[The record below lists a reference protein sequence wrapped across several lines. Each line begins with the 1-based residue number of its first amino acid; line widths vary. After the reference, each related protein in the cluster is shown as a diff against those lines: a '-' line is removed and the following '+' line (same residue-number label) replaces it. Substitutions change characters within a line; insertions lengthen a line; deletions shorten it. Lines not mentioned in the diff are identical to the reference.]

1 MHAPPSR
8 AQLIEHRALFI
19 DGQWTEPSGA
29 DVIEVVSPVTE
40 QVVGRVPHATPDD
53 MDRAVAA
60 ARRAFDDG
68 PWPRLPLA
76 DRIEVV
82 TRVRDA
88 LAARRE
94 EIAELVTLQN
104 GSPITWS
111 RAGQA
116 MSAVAAFSTTLAAA
130 ADLRLEEERQGL
142 GGPVLVRR
150 APVGVVAAITPWN
163 VPQLTLA
170 AKLAPGLLAGCTFVI
185 KPSPETPLD
194 AFLLAEICAEAG
206 LPDGVVNVVP
216 AGRESGAH
224 LVAHPGVDK
233 VAFTGSV
240 AAGKSI
246 MAAAAQN
253 LTRVSLELGGKS
265 AALILEDADVSAAVR
280 TIVSGTCAANS
291 GQACV
296 ALTRVLAPAPR
307 YDEVAAALSD
317 AFARLNVGDPADER
331 TAVGPMVTWRQR
343 QRVLDY
349 IRIGR
354 DEGATVLT
362 GGSVPA
368 DLDTGWFVQPTLF
381 GDVTNDMR
389 IAREEIFGPVVCL
402 IRYDDEDEA
411 VRIANDS
418 AFGLSGAVFTT
429 DVDRGMRI
437 ARRIRTGTLTV
448 NGFRLDLAAPF
459 GGFKQSG
466 IGREFGAEGLA
477 GYFEYQS
484 VALPK
489 TPATITD

>member
-1 MHAPPSR
+1 MSAPTSP
-8 AQLIEHRALFI
+8 AQLVSHRDLFI
-19 DGQWTEPSGA
+19 GGQWTEPSGT

-40 QVVGRVPHATPDD
+40 QVVGRVPHASPAD

-60 ARRAFDDG
+60 ARRAFDEG

-76 DRIEVV
+76 DRIETV
-82 TRVRDA
+82 TRIRDG

-94 EIAELVTLQN
+94 EIARLVTLQN
-104 GSPITWS
+104 GSPLTWS

-116 MSAVAAFSTTLAAA
+116 MSAVAAFSATLASA
-130 ADLRLEEERQGL
+130 ADLNLEEERQGL

-150 APVGVVAAITPWN
+150 EPVGVVAAITPWN

-170 AKLAPGLLAGCTFVI
+170 AKLAPGLIAGCTFVI

-194 AFLLAEICAEAG
+194 AYLLAEICAEAG
-206 LPDGVVNVVP
+206 LPAGVVNVVP

-224 LVAHPGVDK
+224 LVAHPGIDK

-240 AAGKSI
+240 AAGKTI
-246 MAAAAQN
+246 MASAAEN

-265 AALILEDADVSAAVR
+265 AALILDDADLAAAVPAL
-280 TIVSGTCAANS
+280 VGGTCAANS

-296 ALTRVLAPAPR
+296 ALTRVLVPASR
-307 YDEVAAALSD
+307 YDEVATALSAALAD
-317 AFARLNVGDPADER
+317 LKVGDPADER
-331 TAVGPMVTWRQR
+331 TLVGPMVTWRQR

-362 GGSVPA
+362 GGSVPEE
-368 DLDTGWFVQPTLF
+368 LDTGWFVQPTLF

-402 IRYDDEDEA
+402 IRYEDEDEA

-418 AFGLSGAVFTT
+418 TFGLSGAVFTA
-429 DVDRGMRI
+429 DVERGTRI

-489 TPATITD
+489 APATAAH

>member
-1 MHAPPSR
+1 MHAPTSP
-8 AQLIEHRALFI
+8 AQLIEHRTLFI
-19 DGQWTEPSGA
+19 DGKWTEPSGTE
-29 DVIEVVSPVTE
+29 VIEVVSPATG
-40 QVVGRVPHATPDD
+40 QVVGRVPHGSPAD
-53 MDRAVAA
+53 MDRAVDA

-82 TRVRDA
+82 SRIRDA
-88 LAARRE
+88 LAERRE
-94 EIAELVTLQN
+94 EMAQLVTLQN

-116 MSAVAAFSTTLAAA
+116 MSGVAAFSTTLAAA
-130 ADLRLEEERQGL
+130 AELCLEEERQGL

-150 APVGVVAAITPWN
+150 EPIGVVAAITPWN

-170 AKLAPGLLAGCTFVI
+170 AKLAPGLVAGCTFVI

-194 AFLLAEICAEAG
+194 AYLLAEICAEAG

-216 AGRESGAH
+216 ADRESGAH

-240 AAGKSI
+240 PAGKAI
-246 MAAAAQN
+246 MASAAQN

-265 AALILEDADVSAAVR
+265 AALILDDADVAAAIPA
-280 TIVSGTCAANS
+280 IVGGTCAANS

-296 ALTRVLAPAPR
+296 ALTRVLVHASR
-307 YDEVAAALSD
+307 YDEVASALSG
-317 AFARLNVGDPADER
+317 AFAQLKVGDPADER
-331 TAVGPMVTWRQR
+331 TIVGPMVTSRQR

-362 GGSVPA
+362 GGGVPD

-418 AFGLSGAVFTT
+418 PFGLSGAVFTA
-429 DVDRGMRI
+429 DVERGMRI

-489 TPATITD
+489 ASTTVH